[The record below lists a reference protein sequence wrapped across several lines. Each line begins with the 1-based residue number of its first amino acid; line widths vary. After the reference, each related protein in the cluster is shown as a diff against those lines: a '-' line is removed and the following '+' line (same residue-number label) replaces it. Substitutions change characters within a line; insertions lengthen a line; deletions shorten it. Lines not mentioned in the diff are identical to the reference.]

1 MQYRPTAAQNSHV
14 QQEKPRPTTNG
25 HIPSNNLLQIKNAPK
40 APPKAQSPHPNNV
53 KNHGL
58 PPRPQS
64 PPRKN
69 PNIKEQPEVKQQKRP
84 LESGDASQPPAE
96 KRTKIEH
103 SRTPS
108 NHIHPLPRKPE
119 TPTGKLP
126 PNLQKSQQP
135 SPQPKKETPNKP
147 NHARKTSSEK
157 PLDLPPLLSPLPAD
171 LDNSPGMKLQP
182 ASGFSKKLESGKN
195 SSQSTPSRFK
205 VGSDTIV
212 VKKPPNVESSP
223 LSPPPKS
230 PLAPLPTL
238 LSPNLPQIV
247 EDELVRLQQKSAEKA
262 EKHAALSTAEARYEK
277 SRQPDTPSV
286 ARKTITPKV
295 GHPPKKNQGE
305 SSKPKPER
313 LMVRLKYKKRQA
325 GVIEKYLKLRPSPT
339 KAFRELE
346 KERIRSASK
355 APDTEDEDDVPL
367 SKVTSKPTSAPVS
380 KKRSSDSFESRTA
393 EPAPKRVK
401 GPEPIDV
408 SKSHT
413 KSLEPPFKSPA
424 LTAPSQKTLL
434 STPKKGDAMK
444 SAHAMRRVDSND
456 GLSRTPQA
464 STSTPASAE
473 KPRINGERSIPPDPG
488 HERLRADEKRFADG
502 ALRLKRKMD
511 DCLKTKGSE
520 KERAAITHQQ
530 RQLGVCYGVESL
542 VTYMNQWSTQEK
554 IRKNPG
560 GTNWVDGVRLWEFV
574 DGQARAFPV
583 LSALSAQLGALFRE
597 EVSRHY
603 VFERL
608 PPIPP
613 RKEKEGEK
621 RDREREVGV
630 KEVVVEEMV
639 VNERKR
645 EMCWGAVSKGRPVL
659 QELGVREVLG
669 PWSSAVEAAGYVGD
683 VLGRWERR
691 ERVGWKRDVGS

>member
-1 MQYRPTAAQNSHV
+1 MQYRPNTAQNSTP

-25 HIPSNNLLQIKNAPK
+25 HIPSNNLLQIKDAPK
-40 APPKAQSPHPNNV
+40 ARPKAQPAHTNNV
-53 KNHGL
+53 QNHGL

-69 PNIKEQPEVKQQKRP
+69 PNINQQPEAKQQKRP

-103 SRTPS
+103 ARTPS
-108 NHIHPLPRKPE
+108 NSIHPLPRKPE

-126 PNLQKSQQP
+126 PTLQKSQQP

-147 NHARKTSSEK
+147 THARKISSEK

-171 LDNSPGMKLQP
+171 LDNSPGMKSQP
-182 ASGFSKKLESGKN
+182 VSGFTKKFESGKN

-205 VGSDTIV
+205 DRSDTIV
-212 VKKPPNVESSP
+212 VKKAPNIESSP

-277 SRQPDTPSV
+277 SRQPDTPGV

-313 LMVRLKYKKRQA
+313 FIVRLKYKKRKA
-325 GVIEKYLKLRPSPT
+325 EDIRRILRCRPRPS
-339 KAFRELE
+339 KVFLELE
-346 KERIRSASK
+346 KERIRSTSK

-367 SKVTSKPTSAPVS
+367 SRVTSKPTSASVS
-380 KKRSSDSFESRTA
+380 KKRSSDSFESRTT

-408 SKSHT
+408 SKSQT
-413 KSLEPPFKSPA
+413 KSLEPAFKSPA

-434 STPKKGDAMK
+434 STPKKSGAIQ
-444 SAHAMRRVDSND
+444 SAAMRRVDSND

-473 KPRINGERSIPPDPG
+473 KPRINGERSVPPDPG
-488 HERLRADEKRFADG
+488 HERLRADEKRFAEG

-511 DCLKTKGSE
+511 ECLKTKGSE
-520 KERAAITHQQ
+520 KERAAITPQQ

-554 IRKNPG
+554 IRKTPG

-597 EVSRHY
+597 EVSKHY
-603 VFERL
+603 VFEKL
-608 PPIPP
+608 PQIPP
-613 RKEKEGEK
+613 RKEKEGDK
-621 RDREREVGV
+621 RDREKEVSV

-645 EMCWGAVSKGRPVL
+645 EMCWSAVSKGRPVL
-659 QELGVREVLG
+659 LELGVREVLG
-669 PWSSAVEAAGYVGD
+669 PWSTASEAAGYVGD

-691 ERVGWKRDVGS
+691 ERVGWKRDAGS